1 MDQFFFSFSFF
12 FNGSEDNLF
21 VSYLYRECEYYRG
34 EEMRG
39 IFTLLFRFVKCFDED
54 IFQITVSQFLDYYLT
69 IEIEICNNICV

>member
-1 MDQFFFSFSFF
+1 
-12 FNGSEDNLF
+12 
-21 VSYLYRECEYYRG
+21 
-34 EEMRG
+34 MRG

>member
-21 VSYLYRECEYYRG
+21 VSYSRECKYYRG